1 MWACVSACR
10 YVCVDVC
17 VYMCC
22 LFFYWYES
30 VSVLD
35 EFVACQSTSPSK
47 VVVYPF
53 CPLCCI
59 DLARLIS
66 LLWLSFSDSGF
77 LHSSLYVSLCLL
89 FCLSV
94 IIFRL
99 CLHALFSVPLSASI
113 IVPLSVSL
121 SLPHYPPHC
130 LLDCLAL
137 CAFVKTRQH
146 RTIVCVRF
154 CLIPCLHRAIRVKWR
169 TGCEWM
175 LACPVWY
182 SSCSSSDGYSAGGSV
197 TCQAKEAVVRSDWPM
212 CIH

>member
-1 MWACVSACR
+1 MRACT
-10 YVCVDVC
+10 CVGYFFIDMK
-17 VYMCC
+17 VYSFLMN
-22 LFFYWYES
+22 LSHVKVLVRLRSWS
-30 VSVLD
+30 ILSVL
-35 EFVACQSTSPSK
+35 FAASTSP
-47 VVVYPF
+47 VWF
-53 CPLCCI
+53 LCYGSHFLT
-59 DLARLIS
+59 LA
-66 LLWLSFSDSGF
+66 SFIPP
-77 LHSSLYVSLCLL
+77 YVSLCLL

-94 IIFRL
+94 IFFRL

-137 CAFVKTRQH
+137 CAFVKSRQH

-154 CLIPCLHRAIRVKWR
+154 CLIPCLHRVIRVKWR